1 MKSLLN
7 KHPIIREIL
16 DSLNDA
22 VFIHEFSTGEI
33 HEVNQ
38 QACNMY
44 GYTQDEMKH
53 LKIVDMSSGV
63 SPYTQNDA
71 LKFIQKSVEGQP
83 QLFEWHARH
92 RNGNLFW
99 VEINMKYS
107 TLGGTMLVI
116 VIARDITDR
125 KKNETDLRES
135 EERYRMLF
143 DNNPNPMWVYDI
155 ETLKFLTVNDAAV
168 YHYGYSKD
176 EFLVMTL
183 KDIRP
188 PEDIPILLQV
198 IGEAKNLLRETG
210 TWNHRKKDGTII
222 NVEITTH
229 ELAYKNSNS
238 RLVLINDVTERK
250 KIQDDL
256 RASEE
261 RFRLTFKTSPDS
273 VNINRL
279 SDGMYVEINEG
290 FSRIM
295 GYTND
300 DVIGKTS
307 LGLNIW
313 SNPEDRKE
321 LVRGLREKGYYDN
334 LEAQFRKK
342 DGIILTGLMSARLI
356 NLKGEPH
363 LISITRDISDRKIA
377 EVKIMDA
384 LKKAEQADNLK
395 TQFLYNMSHEI
406 RTPMN
411 AICGFS
417 DLLCNPNL
425 PYEKQQKYSGII
437 QRRTNDL
444 LTLIEDILDISKIEV
459 DQLQLKETSGDV
471 NELLKDL
478 YQTWANFRIAGEI
491 PKNISWKIEYS
502 LIPPENYVTTDF
514 FRLRQILS
522 NLLANAYKYTEE
534 GIITFGCFLNQNKEL
549 QFYVKDT
556 GIGIPNDKYDII
568 FDRFRQ
574 LEEGYLNR
582 KSSGTGLG
590 LSIVK
595 GLVNLMNG
603 KIWLESEPGKGSIF
617 QFTLPYFPEINIQ
630 IKTTKEMPENKDWSD
645 KSILIVEDDISN
657 SELIKALLED
667 YNFNL
672 LFAETGKECLEIL
685 FGQKLHIDFILMD
698 IRLPDISGLDLTRKI
713 KKDNP
718 KMPIIAQTAYAT
730 SHDLAECLNAGCNN
744 YIPKPLIREKLIE
757 KIMVYINI

>member
-1 MKSLLN
+1 
-7 KHPIIREIL
+7 
-16 DSLNDA
+16 
-22 VFIHEFSTGEI
+22 
-33 HEVNQ
+33 
-38 QACNMY
+38 
-44 GYTQDEMKH
+44 
-53 LKIVDMSSGV
+53 
-63 SPYTQNDA
+63 
-71 LKFIQKSVEGQP
+71 
-83 QLFEWHARH
+83 
-92 RNGNLFW
+92 
-99 VEINMKYS
+99 MKYS